1 MKYAKV
7 VKMLALFSA
16 LALLMA
22 PFACTNGSNNQTS
35 TTGPAVQGPAISI
48 TSPVFHFDPAHPGER
63 PVIAGPGSVTIT
75 VDVTGFNLVPEGQT
89 GQAPYGH
96 IIYYRDVVPLIRAG
110 QPALTDPGTYV
121 STTSKSHT
129 WQNVPT
135 GPHVFY
141 VMLVNS
147 DNTPLNVPAFDDVM
161 VIVEGAPVSTGQP
174 TSAPGADLA
183 IITPTFD
190 FDPAH
195 PGERPIINGPD
206 ITIGVKVTGFNLVPA
221 GQSGQAPYGHLVYY
235 LDAIPST
242 IVGQSALTSSGTFVA
257 TTSLTN
263 TWKNVSPG
271 PHVFWVQLVNTDNTP
286 LSPAILVNIT
296 LIVLNP

>member
-7 VKMLALFSA
+7 IKIFAFVSA
-16 LALLMA
+16 LALLLIPA
-22 PFACTNGSNNQTS
+22 ACTTGSNTQTT
-35 TTGPAVQGPAISI
+35 TTGPAVQGPVISI
-48 TSPVFHFDPAHPGER
+48 TSPSFNFDPAHPGER
-63 PVIAGPGSVTIT
+63 PVIAGPTSITIT
-75 VDVTGFNLVPEGQT
+75 VDVSGFNLVPEGQT

-96 IIYYRDVVPLIRAG
+96 IIYYRDVVPLISTG

-121 STTSKSHT
+121 STIAKSHT

-135 GPHVFY
+135 GPHIFY

-147 DNTPLNVPAFDDVM
+147 DNTPLSVPAFDNVM
-161 VIVEGAPVSTGQP
+161 VIVEGAPVSIGQP

-195 PGERPIINGPD
+195 PGERPVVNGPD
-206 ITIGVKVTGFNLVPA
+206 ITIGVQVTGFNLVQA
-221 GQSGQAPYGHLVYY
+221 GQTGQAPYGHLVYY
-235 LDAIPST
+235 LDAIPPT
-242 IVGQSALTSSGTFVA
+242 TVGQSALTSAGTFVS

-263 TWKNVSPG
+263 TWKNISQG

-286 LSPAILVNIT
+286 LTPAIMVNIT
-296 LIVLNP
+296 LIVINP